1 MKRFKSKEQLEA
13 FLDEQF
19 AWRRKELHDFKVVI
33 REKKDSTELKALLK
47 GGIVIAY
54 SHWEGYVKEVSC
66 AYLEYVSFRNDAQSE
81 IADNFLALSVFNKV
95 KKANKL
101 SDCINDICKLRDSP
115 NSACKIP
122 VKDIIDAESN
132 LNSDVLKNIMTLIG
146 LDFSVYERKII
157 FLDRQVLKYRN
168 EIAHGENK
176 FVKMDDYLEIFDFIL
191 SAMDQYKSL
200 IQNSIQMNY
209 FLKKDMRVYEY

>member
-1 MKRFKSKEQLEA
+1 MKEKS
-13 FLDEQF
+13 F
-19 AWRRKELHDFKVVI
+19 
-33 REKKDSTELKALLK
+33 
-47 GGIVIAY
+47 
-54 SHWEGYVKEVSC
+54 
-66 AYLEYVSFRNDAQSE
+66 
-81 IADNFLALSVFNKV
+81 
-95 KKANKL
+95 
-101 SDCINDICKLRDSP
+101 
-115 NSACKIP
+115 
-122 VKDIIDAESN
+122 
-132 LNSDVLKNIMTLIG
+132 
-146 LDFSVYERKII
+146 